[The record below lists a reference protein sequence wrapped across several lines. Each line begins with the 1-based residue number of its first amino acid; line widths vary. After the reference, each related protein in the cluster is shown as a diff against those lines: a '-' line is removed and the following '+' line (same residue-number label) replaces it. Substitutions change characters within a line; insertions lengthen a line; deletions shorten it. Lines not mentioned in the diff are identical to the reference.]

1 MKKTLS
7 IFLCLIIVVSLF
19 GCNNTF
25 DDAESNATI
34 EDDISDVTEEP
45 SGMIFDNVPPP
56 KWISLYSPKE
66 ELPKIREMLYCT
78 DEQKFRDY
86 LHSLYIYDTDGRE
99 RLLTFLDRVDSV
111 PYIKIYDEEITMIDY
126 QESTISSNKTFQI
139 GTTDKNG
146 DSVGLLYYLVEEQL
160 NDPVAYATEAAS
172 NRGGSLLAEPLE
184 SEDKRLTIISEQREN
199 FTFHNL
205 KNGIEW
211 WGVLDGMAIRIVY
224 SSENAENIKLE
235 DVLNSLTITT
245 IPKSDPV
252 SPELMEQISEGMTY
266 KEVKEIIGA
275 LRKDVSSEN
284 IVFEYYLTDGRAAQ
298 IEFQKL
304 NETDDLNDY
313 TVKSITI
320 E

>member
-7 IFLCLIIVVSLF
+7 IFLCLIIVISLF

-56 KWISLYSPKE
+56 KWISLYSPEE
-66 ELPKIREMLYCT
+66 ELPKMREMLYCT

-86 LHSLYIYDTDGRE
+86 LYSLYIYDTDGRE
-99 RLLTFLDRVDSV
+99 RLLVFLDRVDSI
-111 PYIKIYDEEITMIDY
+111 PYIKIYDEEITVINY

-205 KNGIEW
+205 ENGIEW

-224 SSENAENIKLE
+224 SSENADNIKIE
-235 DVLNSLTITT
+235 DVLDSLTITT
-245 IPKSDPV
+245 IPKSDPIA
-252 SPELMEQISEGMTY
+252 PELMEQISEGMTY

-275 LRKDVSSEN
+275 LQKDISTEN
-284 IVFEYYLTDGRAAQ
+284 IIFEYYLSDGRTAQ

-304 NETDDLNDY
+304 NENDDLNDF
-313 TVKSITI
+313 TVMSITI